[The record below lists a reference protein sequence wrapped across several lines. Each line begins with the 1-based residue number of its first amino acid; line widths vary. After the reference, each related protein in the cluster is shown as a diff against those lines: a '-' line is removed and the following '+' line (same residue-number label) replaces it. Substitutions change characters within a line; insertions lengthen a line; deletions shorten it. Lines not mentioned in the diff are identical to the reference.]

1 MVPGRIS
8 GAVRAIALLR
18 RLSVIGALLLV
29 SGALSACGHK
39 EANPTTADT
48 EGPYVRAGNISYQ
61 VQLSRQLN
69 TFASEDRGYLTGV
82 SSASVKP
89 SQMWF
94 AVFLWAKN
102 ETHSTL
108 TTSDSFDIVD
118 TDGNRYY
125 PVHLNASQNPY
136 AWTPQVLKP
145 LGTEPAVDTTA
156 AFGPSQGEELLF
168 KLDNTVFSNRPA
180 TFEIHAAGQAAP
192 SSISLD
198 L

>member
-1 MVPGRIS
+1 M
-8 GAVRAIALLR
+8 RAIALLR

-29 SGALSACGHK
+29 AGALSACGHK
-39 EANPTTADT
+39 EANPTTGDN

-69 TFASEDRGYLTGV
+69 PFSSEDRGYLTGV
-82 SSASVKP
+82 DSASVKP

-94 AVFLWAKN
+94 VVFLLAKN
-102 ETHSTL
+102 ETHSNL
-108 TTSDSFDIVD
+108 TTSGSFDIVD

-125 PVHLNASQNPY
+125 PVRLNASLNPY
-136 AWTPQVLKP
+136 AWTPQSLRP
-145 LGTEPAVDTTA
+145 LGTEPAADTTA
-156 AFGPSQGEELLF
+156 AFGPTQGSELLF
-168 KLDNTVFSNRPA
+168 KLDNTVYSNRPA

-192 SSISLD
+192 SSVSLD